1 MAIQSVPTKAAELS
15 QKQIGVRSPS
25 RSMLSITLDRYC
37 EEVHGRD
44 GRQDLEYALVAPLV
58 HMPKCVCRSVLQER
72 GCVLSACPGE
82 GFVGREKLRLLAWSN
97 VINPFSSHVSGRGGR
112 SSGRTMQVQALAFGT
127 KRDSEGERDD
137 DMEGPSWQGP
147 KGPMQ
152 RQTHASRG
160 PRWNKQ
166 SYAACGSSREVKF
179 HPESMIVVRDMVINE

>member
-1 MAIQSVPTKAAELS
+1 M
-15 QKQIGVRSPS
+15 
-25 RSMLSITLDRYC
+25 
-37 EEVHGRD
+37 GRD
-44 GRQDLEYALVAPLV
+44 GRQDLECALVAPLL

-72 GCVLSACPGE
+72 GCVLSACPSE
-82 GFVGREKLRLLAWSN
+82 GFVGGEELRLLAWSN
-97 VINPFSSHVSGRGGR
+97 VIKPFSSHVSGRGGR
-112 SSGRTMQVQALAFGT
+112 SSGRTRTMQVRGLSLAFGT

-137 DMEGPSWQGP
+137 GMEGPSWQGP

-179 HPESMIVVRDMVINE
+179 HPEFMIVVGDMVINE